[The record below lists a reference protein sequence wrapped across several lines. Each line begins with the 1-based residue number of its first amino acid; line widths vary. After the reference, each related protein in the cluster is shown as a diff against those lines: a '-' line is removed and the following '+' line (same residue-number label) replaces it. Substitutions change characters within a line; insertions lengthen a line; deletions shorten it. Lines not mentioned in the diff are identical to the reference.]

1 MHQTVSVSDSNS
13 EEQEDIT
20 TSFRDTFMQLKSGQ
34 LDTNTGINL
43 LVRARIKKGIVV
55 NKY

>member
-1 MHQTVSVSDSNS
+1 MHQTVFVSDSNS

-34 LDTNTGINL
+34 LNTNTGINL
-43 LVRARIKKGIVV
+43 LVRASIKKGIVV